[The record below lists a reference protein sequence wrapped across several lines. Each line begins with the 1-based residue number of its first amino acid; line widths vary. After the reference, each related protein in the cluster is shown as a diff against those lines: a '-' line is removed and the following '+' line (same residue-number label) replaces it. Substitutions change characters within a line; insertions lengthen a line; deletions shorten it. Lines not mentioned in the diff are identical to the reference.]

1 MTSKHNIR
9 TRKRLPYILIISLLN
24 YMVVSGCST
33 SSNLISSPGS
43 PPAIQSVQTI
53 KKMNGGSV
61 ATSSFRVGEMGNF
74 IIVAS
79 DLDNDIEK
87 LYIKGYAPGS
97 SDSQPTLEAGPIELK
112 PQTKKISSY
121 SLSEPI
127 EVPSPPGR
135 WRVDIQLEDKES
147 NMSNVYTLYTIIH

>member
-1 MTSKHNIR
+1 MAATHNIHI
-9 TRKRLPYILIISLLN
+9 RKRLPCILIIPLL
-24 YMVVSGCST
+24 YCMVVSGCST
-33 SSNLISSPGS
+33 GSDLISDSGT

-53 KKMNGGSV
+53 KNMNGSSV

-97 SDSQPTLEAGPIELK
+97 LDSQPTLLAGPIELK

-135 WRVDIQLEDKES
+135 WRIDIQLEDKEN